1 MKKLIFSCLALMLGA
16 SAFAQYEP
24 DNAVVLDLAEDTTQ
38 VTTIADIIE
47 VQEMVTSRNST
58 VSHFSKVWSR
68 NSYFNIAYANTSLT
82 PKENISLGY
91 NGMSAPEF
99 KSDWGASI
107 QLGHSYGL
115 HKKPI
120 ANVVKFNI
128 DYTYIDLNVN
138 HFKVEDG
145 DKLYDS
151 AAQWESKGSKYHY
164 IPWCLEKYEANY
176 SMALGPSLTIAPFT
190 YIHVPQLHFMKI
202 NVSYH
207 IGYQVSMLWMQNDK
221 GKDANTSDGD
231 YENRNSY
238 DEVNNALKL
247 NWGHGLTS
255 SFGVSLSWKSIGVGY
270 EVRSGKLEYQ
280 SMQKD
285 VFGKDKYKF
294 DAKTSRIYLTIR
306 Y

>member
-16 SAFAQYEP
+16 SAYAQSEP
-24 DNAVVLDLAEDTTQ
+24 DNAVVLDMAEDTTQ

-58 VSHFSKVWSR
+58 VSHFSKVWGR
-68 NSYFNIAYANTSLT
+68 NTYFNMAYANTSLT
-82 PKENISLGY
+82 PKEDISLGY
-91 NGMSAPEF
+91 NDKFVPEF

-120 ANVVKFNI
+120 ANVAKFHI

-138 HFKVEDG
+138 HFKVEEG
-145 DKLYDS
+145 EHLYNS
-151 AAQWESKGSKYHY
+151 AATWESKGTDSKVTEYHY

-190 YIHVPQLHFMKI
+190 YIRVPQLHFMKI
-202 NVSYH
+202 NVFYH
-207 IGYQVSMLWMQNDK
+207 IGYQVSMLWMQNDN
-221 GKDANTSDGD
+221 GKDANPSAGD
-231 YENRNSY
+231 NN
-238 DEVNNALKL
+238 EVNKALKL
-247 NWGHGLTS
+247 NWGHGLTT

-270 EVRSGKLEYQ
+270 EVRSGELEYQ
-280 SMQKD
+280 SIQKD
-285 VFGKDKYKF
+285 IFGKDKYKF